1 MPSSKEANTKSGIL
15 YIDTM
20 RINNLFTLIKLR
32 RKLRKLENARANH
45 LYKMI
50 CTYPASQIEAIS
62 SIESLDPIKFE
73 FYDRNII
80 RYKKLIEK
88 ISINNN

>member
-1 MPSSKEANTKSGIL
+1 MLSSKEVNTKSGIL

-20 RINNLFTLIKLR
+20 RINNIFVLIKLH

-50 CTYPASQIEAIS
+50 CTYPASQIEAIV
-62 SIESLDPIKFE
+62 SIESLDPIKFA
-73 FYDRNII
+73 FYDRNIT
-80 RYKKLIEK
+80 RYQRLIIK
-88 ISINNN
+88 AKAL

>member
-1 MPSSKEANTKSGIL
+1 MLSSKVNKESGIL

-20 RINNLFTLIKLR
+20 RINNVFTLIKLR

-50 CTYPASQIEAIS
+50 CTYPASQLEAIE
-62 SIESLDPIKFE
+62 SIESLDPSKFA
-73 FYDRNII
+73 FYDRNIV
-80 RYKKLIEK
+80 RYKKLISK